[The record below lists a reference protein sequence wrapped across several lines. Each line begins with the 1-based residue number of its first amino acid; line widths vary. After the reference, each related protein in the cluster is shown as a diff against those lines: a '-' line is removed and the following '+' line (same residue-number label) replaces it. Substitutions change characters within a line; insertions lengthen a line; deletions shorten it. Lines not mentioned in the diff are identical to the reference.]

1 VKAAL
6 LGARWSP
13 RAELQHL
20 EEMTLGYK
28 ADHLSTVSLGFDL
41 QHYDTDAKNVPF
53 RG

>member
-1 VKAAL
+1 VPAGL
-6 LGARWSP
+6 LAPSF
-13 RAELQHL
+13 QHL